1 MGQILLGNRIKGK
14 KPKELVRPKGIKE
27 HPPVIPDDA
36 YINAFLATRQKT
48 LNNHPAKISL
58 TDLERE
64 YLLNM
69 LELFRNKIE
78 PTLAPEVPHT
88 TDKFKYTPPQLFNAV
103 YTFFKTSITYGQPL
117 TINGIT
123 SFCDIDKNFL
133 TPAKQHKLPKEYG
146 FLFDCLDFVEF
157 FMEFSGQKKQN
168 PAFQI
173 FWLKNRGW
181 KDTFSV
187 EAMTPGALTDDERE
201 AAQRRLA
208 SFSEVIKEK
217 QS

>member
-1 MGQILLGNRIKGK
+1 MPKPRGNRIKGK
-14 KPKELVRPKGIKE
+14 KPANFVKPKGIKE
-27 HPPVIPDDA
+27 FPPVIPNDA
-36 YINAFLATRQKT
+36 YITAFLNTRQKT
-48 LNNHPAKISL
+48 LNNNPAKISL

-69 LELFRNKIE
+69 LEVFRNKIE
-78 PTLAPEVPHT
+78 PTLAPEVPHI
-88 TDKFKYTPPQLFNAV
+88 TDVFRYTPPQLFNAV
-103 YTFFKTSITYGQPL
+103 YSYFKGAITYGQPL

-123 SFCDIDKNFL
+123 SFCQINKNYL
-133 TPAKQHKLPKEYG
+133 TPANQQKIPKEYG

-187 EAMTPGALTDDERE
+187 ESVTPGALTDEERE
-201 AAQRRLA
+201 LAQKRLA
-208 SFSEVIKEK
+208 SFSEVIKDK
-217 QS
+217 PL